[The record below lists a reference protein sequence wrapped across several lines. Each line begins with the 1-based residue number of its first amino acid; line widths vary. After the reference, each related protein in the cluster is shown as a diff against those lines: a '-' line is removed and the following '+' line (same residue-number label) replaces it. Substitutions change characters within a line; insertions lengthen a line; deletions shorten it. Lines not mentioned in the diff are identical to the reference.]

1 MQVNKSAIYRFLIIG
16 IALLPVL
23 SFGQEINYDSLLQRV
38 DTVEN
43 PVFKPVISFSYG
55 VFNFRGDV
63 KSSLITPLTGTRAG
77 MLSVATFIDRKN
89 HFFVANFNFLA
100 GTLTASEYSHADLTR
115 NLNFKTFLYSF
126 GINVE
131 YRFGHLVP
139 EDFPIRPYI
148 QAGVESLNFSSK
160 GDLTNEGGASYF
172 YWSDGSIR
180 DQPESLG
187 SGNQLYRDYD
197 YETDLRLRESNEFGL
212 GSYNQ
217 RSLAFPLGAGLH
229 FRINERAFFSL
240 GMSYHLTLTD
250 YLDNV
255 AFEGTSIVG
264 DKGSDSY
271 VFSHL
276 SLHFD
281 LFSDPSTRSVDLLY
295 ADAEFD
301 PLFFDDEDGD
311 FVLDISDHCPGTPYG
326 IDVDSLGCP
335 LDGDLDGVPDYLDR
349 ELETASGAWVD
360 EEGVTVSEEAFYASI
375 ESRADAMSRDEVVAY
390 FATISDEYSA
400 GGSEAIPDK
409 FEMLDEDNDGYISFD
424 ELLKTVDLYFDYQL
438 ELDIEEVRELND
450 FFFSQ

>member
-1 MQVNKSAIYRFLIIG
+1 MDRSAIYRFFILG
-16 IALLPVL
+16 ITLLPVL

-100 GTLTASEYSHADLTR
+100 GKLTANEYSQDDLTR
-115 NLNFKTFLYSF
+115 NLNFTTFLYSF

-131 YRFGHLVP
+131 YRFGHFIP

-160 GDLTNEGGASYF
+160 GDLTDESGASYY

-180 DQPESLG
+180 DEPESFG

-197 YETDLRLRESNEFGL
+197 YETDLRLRESSEFGL

-255 AFEGTSIVG
+255 AFEGTSVVG
-264 DKGSDSY
+264 EKGSDSY
-271 VFSHL
+271 VFSYL

-281 LFSDPSTRSVDLLY
+281 LFSDPSTRTVDLLY

-326 IDVDSLGCP
+326 IEVDSLGCP
-335 LDGDLDGVPDYLDR
+335 LDLDLDGVPDYQDR
-349 ELETASGAWVD
+349 ELETASGAWVN
-360 EEGVTVSEEAFYASI
+360 EEGKTVSEKAFYAKI
-375 ESRADAMSRDEVVAY
+375 ESRNDPMSRDEVVAY
-390 FATISDEYSA
+390 FAIISDDYSA
-400 GGSEAIPDK
+400 GGSDEIPEK
-409 FEMLDEDNDGYISFD
+409 FKKLDEDSDGYISFD
-424 ELLKTVDLYFDYQL
+424 ELLKTIDLYFDYQL
-438 ELDIEEVRELND
+438 ELDIDEVRELND